1 MPWTPKDAS
10 KHNQAAVGH
19 SAVVWSRVA
28 NQVLKKTGDDGRAI
42 REANSVVARIS
53 GRSNKKGGGNGG

>member
-42 REANSVVARIS
+42 REANSVVAKIRT
-53 GRSNKKGGGNGG
+53 RKGGGNGR